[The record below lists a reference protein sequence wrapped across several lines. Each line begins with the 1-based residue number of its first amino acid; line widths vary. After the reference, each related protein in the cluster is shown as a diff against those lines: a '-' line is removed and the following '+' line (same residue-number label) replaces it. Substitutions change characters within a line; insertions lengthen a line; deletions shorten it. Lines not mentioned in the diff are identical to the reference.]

1 MRKLYQFKA
10 IQLATI
16 AGILLFSSQTVAEI
30 IPNPVA
36 EFAGLDKITGRITS
50 FDVYLNETREF
61 GSLKVTPRVCNSRPL
76 TEKPH
81 TIAFIE
87 VDELTLENQEQRIF
101 TGWMLA
107 SSPALNAVEHGVYD
121 IWLTDC
127 KNQTTVL
134 PPENYAG
141 LPVEIIEVK
150 ETQDIESLVK
160 QQTKD
165 LSSAANKTSVKIPI
179 PRLKPKSIQ

>member
-1 MRKLYQFKA
+1 MCKLYQFMV
-10 IQLATI
+10 IQLVTI
-16 AGILLFSSQTVAEI
+16 AVIFIFNGRVVAEI

-87 VDELTLENQEQRIF
+87 VDEVTLENEEQRIF

-127 KNQTTVL
+127 KSQTAVL
-134 PPENYAG
+134 PPENYTG

-150 ETQDIESLVK
+150 ETQDIESLIE
-160 QQTKD
+160 QQTQD
-165 LSSAANKTSVKIPI
+165 ADSAIIPV

>member
-1 MRKLYQFKA
+1 MRYHFRF
-10 IQLATI
+10 ITI
-16 AGILLFSSQTVAEI
+16 KITTIVGILLLSGQLAAEI

-50 FDVYLNETREF
+50 FDVYLNEIGEF
-61 GSLKVTPRVCNSRPL
+61 GSLRVTPRVCNSRPL

-87 VDELTLENQEQRIF
+87 VNELTLENELQRIF
-101 TGWMLA
+101 TGWILA

-127 KNQTTVL
+127 KKQTAVL
-134 PPENYAG
+134 PPENYTG
-141 LPVEIIEVK
+141 LPVEIIEV
-150 ETQDIESLVK
+150 EEPQDVESLISP
-160 QQTKD
+160 TE
-165 LSSAANKTSVKIPI
+165 IPV
-179 PRLKPKSIQ
+179 PRLKPRSIQ